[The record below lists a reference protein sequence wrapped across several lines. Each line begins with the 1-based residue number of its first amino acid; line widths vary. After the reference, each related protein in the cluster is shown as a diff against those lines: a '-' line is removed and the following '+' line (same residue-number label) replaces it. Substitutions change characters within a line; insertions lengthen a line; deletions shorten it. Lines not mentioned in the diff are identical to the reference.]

1 MAQEVA
7 SKDTTGICEEKE
19 PNSYMKYGSGK

>member
-1 MAQEVA
+1 MAQEAA

-19 PNSYMKYGSGK
+19 SNYYMKYGSGK